1 MGADRAREG
10 RGGETDDDAKMAQKS
25 FSFARGGQVL
35 FRDHVHMTSTI
46 FPLPSR
52 LQNSS
57 SIYSQTSMVY
67 ASFDF
72 IPDLLLCSLVLHPYS
87 LPRAADGYGFP
98 FWQPRPFQGS
108 WKLLPPMAAMALI
121 ALLRCVA
128 NVLPRCRAPS
138 APRFTVASLSLT
150 HLICEPPL
158 TGWVKL
164 GRLLRSFG
172 LSG

>member
-10 RGGETDDDAKMAQKS
+10 EREGARRATTPKWPKRALVSRGWSSSFQGAYSHDVHNFPSPFSLTESKQSPVLFPALFRRHRCVLHSTLPQICCSVLS
-25 FSFARGGQVL
+25 FSI
-35 FRDHVHMTSTI
+35 HIH
-46 FPLPSR
+46 
-52 LQNSS
+52 
-57 SIYSQTSMVY
+57 Y
-67 ASFDF
+67 
-72 IPDLLLCSLVLHPYS
+72 
-87 LPRAADGYGFP
+87 RAADGYGFP

-150 HLICEPPL
+150 S
-158 TGWVKL
+158 KL
-164 GRLLRSFG
+164 WAFTDRLG
-172 LSG
+172 